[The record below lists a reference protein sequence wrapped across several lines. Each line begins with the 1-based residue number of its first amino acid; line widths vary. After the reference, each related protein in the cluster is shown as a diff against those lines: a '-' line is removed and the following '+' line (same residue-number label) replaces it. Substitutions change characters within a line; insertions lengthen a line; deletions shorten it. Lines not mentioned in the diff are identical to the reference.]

1 MRVNY
6 RPHRYQDGQDR
17 YYVVDEEVYA
27 EGSNA
32 GSFATG
38 WQEYRCNGARLRF
51 YSMTHTIGFIMA
63 LDDHR
68 GNFTHQG
75 LVDSMVVN

>member
-1 MRVNY
+1 MMVNY
-6 RPHRYQDGQDR
+6 RIHAHWGSRTDQPYAVEQ
-17 YYVVDEEVYA
+17 EV
-27 EGSNA
+27 
-32 GSFATG
+32 ATDV
-38 WQEYRCNGARLRF
+38 WSEVNHYGARLRF
-51 YSMTHTIGFIMA
+51 RSALGAVEFIMA